1 MQSAST
7 FRFADCFRSDLSGL
21 TNAACPRTMGRG
33 VVVGLAAGAT
43 LFLITS
49 GAQAQQLMCD
59 QDQSLQEVRRLT
71 DAHTIVSVDVFMP
84 NVTVVV
90 DDRAWQRADLATKKS
105 IAQNVDCAT
114 GGPNNRMLHFVYF
127 RSVRSNEQVAEY
139 SRNELTLPS
148 TQGAGR

>member
-7 FRFADCFRSDLSGL
+7 FRFADRFRAVPSGL
-21 TNAACPRTMGRG
+21 TNAALPRTVGRG
-33 VVVGLAAGAT
+33 VVVRFAAAIP
-43 LFLITS
+43 LFLIAS
-49 GAQAQQLMCD
+49 GAQAQQLVCD
-59 QDQSLQEVRRLT
+59 QDQSLLEVRRLT

-90 DDRAWQRADLATKKS
+90 DERAWHRADVATKKS
-105 IAQNVDCAT
+105 IAQTVDCAT
-114 GGPNNRMLHFVYF
+114 GGPNNRMLHSVYF
-127 RSVRSNEQVAEY
+127 RSGRSNEQVAEF